1 MYFKNRLE
9 AGHALAE
16 QLEKFK
22 HEQGIVLAVPRG
34 GIPVAYVVAKELNW
48 PLEVVLT
55 KKIGHPVYKEDAIG
69 AASLTDYFIVPHED
83 VTDEY
88 IKSEVERVQSRLRQ
102 MQKEFMGNKASA
114 SLTGKTI
121 IIVDDGIAT
130 GNTLQ
135 ATVNVLRKGNP
146 AKIVIAVPVS
156 SASAY
161 EKLSVIVDE
170 MIAVLV
176 PEEFYGVGAFYENF
190 KQVSDEE
197 VIYYLKKISEK
208 KAA

>member
-55 KKIGHPVYKEDAIG
+55 KKIGHPVYKEYAIG
-69 AASLTDYFIVPHED
+69 AASLTDYFIVPHEN